1 MFRAISRRRRIND
14 VRSRFGAFPTCISA
28 LFALFVLLAPASPTL
43 AASNPSPGGEALH
56 RLGSD
61 PLQLRFE
68 GETSA
73 KSWPIYVTAA
83 EARTRARVHLGFTNA
98 ISVMPEI
105 STLSISINDIAVAQT
120 PIAAAT
126 DAGALDVELPRGLL
140 TPGYNSVRITVSQRH
155 RVDCSM
161 EATYELWTQLDPAS
175 SGLTFPGLAD
185 PRIDVLDDLAA
196 ISPDTSGAT
205 TIRVALPVDPE
216 ADALDEA
223 LRAAQAVAIRAGVR
237 RPHVE
242 FVDEIGERSGLYV
255 IAGQRDYLRAH
266 GFSKYLSLIQGRV
279 LAIEGQD
286 LPGRVIVV
294 AVGDTPTEIA
304 EAIETILP
312 VRRPEERAETAA
324 AARAL
329 TNQFGYP
336 VHDALHVP
344 LRDLGVTTQ
353 EFSGRLYRA
362 AFDITLPG
370 DFYPADYDKL
380 TLSLTAG
387 YASGLLPTAQI
398 LVRVNDREAGS
409 MPMKNPNG
417 ALFRN
422 RPVSVSLSALRPGV
436 NHVIVEAQA
445 TDSGDQA
452 CEVKHLMEARKRF
465 VLFDDSELILP
476 SLARIG
482 RLPNLAATLSSGFPY
497 QEPGES
503 WIYVAARD
511 RLTLSA
517 VGTYLART
525 AAVAGRPLAA
535 RVTFDR
541 DVIKSGSV
549 LFIGA
554 LDAITP
560 GLIEA
565 FGVDYRALK
574 ESWSRPSAANALA
587 TEPGGKAADT
597 SVDTGQ
603 VFDQWAD
610 GAHATAENF
619 SPRVTLGAIYDRYIN
634 IHRSDFA
641 LLRDPERKIVAPER
655 ATLILAQA
663 QGPRAG
669 FDTWTLVIGPDEAT
683 LARDMQGLV
692 APSNWN
698 EVEGR
703 AAAFTP
709 RSGAKS
715 IAPAIQTYF
724 IPTQSLTPANVRL
737 IAAGFFSANLDYYVI
752 LILFS
757 AIVLG
762 LATHAAVKAHGN
774 RS

>member
-1 MFRAISRRRRIND
+1 MFRALSQRPRVIDI
-14 VRSRFGAFPTCISA
+14 RSCASA
-28 LFALFVLLAPASPTL
+28 LLALLAFLATATPAP
-43 AASNPSPGGEALH
+43 AASSPSPGGEALH

-73 KSWPIYVTAA
+73 KSWPIYVTVA

-98 ISVMPEI
+98 ISVMPEM
-105 STLSISINDIAVAQT
+105 STLSVSINDIAVAQT

-126 DAGALDVELPRGLL
+126 DSGALDVELPRGLL
-140 TPGYNSVRITVSQRH
+140 TPGYNSVRLTVSQRH

-175 SGLTFPGLAD
+175 SGLTFPGLAE

-196 ISPDTSGAT
+196 ISPDASGET
-205 TIRVALPVDPE
+205 TIKVALPEDPD
-216 ADALDEA
+216 ANALDNA
-223 LRAAQAVAIRAGVR
+223 LRAAEAVAIRAGAR

-242 FVDEIGERSGLYV
+242 FVDEIGERPGLYV

-266 GFSKYLSLIQGRV
+266 GFSKYLSIIQGRV

-294 AVGDTPTEIA
+294 AVGDTPTEIG

-312 VRRPEERAETAA
+312 VRRPEERAETPA

-336 VHDALHVP
+336 IHEALHVP
-344 LRDLGVTTQ
+344 LHDLGVATE
-353 EFSGRLYRA
+353 EFTGRLYRA

-387 YASGLLPTAQI
+387 YASGLLPSAQI

-409 MPMKNPNG
+409 MPMKNPKG
-417 ALFRN
+417 AVFRN

-436 NHVIVEAQA
+436 NHVVVEAQA
-445 TDSGDQA
+445 PDSGDQT
-452 CEVKHLMEARKRF
+452 CDVKHLMEARKRF

-497 QEPGES
+497 QTPGDS
-503 WIYVAARD
+503 WVYVAARD
-511 RLTLSA
+511 PLTLSA

-541 DVIKSGSV
+541 EVIKSGSV

-560 GLIEA
+560 DLIEA

-587 TEPGGKAADT
+587 SEPGGKAAAG
-597 SVDTGQ
+597 SVDSGQ

-610 GAHATAENF
+610 GAHATTEDF
-619 SPRVTLGAIYDRYIN
+619 SPRVTIGAIYDRYIN

-641 LLRDPERKIVAPER
+641 LLRDPDRKIVAPER
-655 ATLILAQA
+655 ATLVLAQA
-663 QGPRAG
+663 QGPKGG
-669 FDTWTLVIGPDEAT
+669 FDTWTLIIGPDEAT
-683 LARDMQGLV
+683 LARDMQSLV

-709 RSGAKS
+709 RSGARS
-715 IAPAIQTYF
+715 IAPAVHTYF
-724 IPTQSLTPANVRL
+724 IPTQTLTPGNVRL
-737 IAAGFFSANLDYYVI
+737 IAAGFLSANLDYYVI
-752 LILFS
+752 LIVFA

-774 RS
+774 QS